1 MDNGEFSEKLMKL
14 SLMIQDASPEKQK
27 AFSHLFLK
35 AKEAIDQ
42 GFTQEDLQI
51 IIVTAYQISTNPQ
64 LKQLYSILMGEFDI
78 NPEGDFH

>member
-14 SLMIQDASPEKQK
+14 SLMIQKASPDKQK

-35 AKEAIDQ
+35 TKEAIDQ
-42 GFTQEDLQI
+42 GFTQEELQI

-78 NPEGDFH
+78 NPEGEFH

>member
-1 MDNGEFSEKLMKL
+1 MITGFYDSE
-14 SLMIQDASPEKQK
+14 I
-27 AFSHLFLK
+27 K